1 MRPVM
6 DNKGSNCIK
15 EVFSVKAIAALFLSM
30 LLLFS
35 ASHAEIL
42 HSPEVDPDFAGIG
55 ISAHEAIVLTDN
67 LPLYASSSG
76 NQVLAHLPAG
86 QAFYTAQAQND
97 RLDYYNVAGQRL
109 GWVCADDVLQWP
121 SYLVLESDTNAFAAQ
136 GEDAPCVRLT
146 AGARLPL
153 LDSLPAGYT
162 VLGEG
167 GARLWIAAQDT
178 PQTPFSPALLPSITG
193 AELRWLD
200 ASGVWQRST
209 LTDEASLSTLR
220 TLLSAHQEVGA
231 LMAGCPFGRRLLTLT
246 FEGGAQSTLDLA
258 CDSCC
263 IFRVEGRE
271 FRYAHGMYSANG
283 KSPSSDL
290 LFCLFSDVLVMQ

>member
-1 MRPVM
+1 M
-6 DNKGSNCIK
+6 
-15 EVFSVKAIAALFLSM
+15 
-30 LLLFS
+30 
-35 ASHAEIL
+35 
-42 HSPEVDPDFAGIG
+42 
-55 ISAHEAIVLTDN
+55 
-67 LPLYASSSG
+67 
-76 NQVLAHLPAG
+76 
-86 QAFYTAQAQND
+86 
-97 RLDYYNVAGQRL
+97 DYYNVAGQRL

-136 GEDAPCVRLT
+136 GEDAPCVRLP

-167 GARLWIAAQDT
+167 GKRLWIAAQDT

-200 ASGVWQRST
+200 SSGVWQRST

-246 FEGGAQSTLDLA
+246 FEGGALSTLDLA

-290 LFCLFSDVLVMQ
+290 LFCLFSDVPVMQ

>member
-6 DNKGSNCIK
+6 DNKGSICIK

-30 LLLFS
+30 LLFFS

-55 ISAHEAIVLTDN
+55 ISAHEAVVLTDN
-67 LPLYASSSG
+67 LPLYAFFSG

-121 SYLVLESDTNAFAAQ
+121 SYLVLEADTDAF
-136 GEDAPCVRLT
+136 
-146 AGARLPL
+146 
-153 LDSLPAGYT
+153 
-162 VLGEG
+162 
-167 GARLWIAAQDT
+167 AAQDT

-200 ASGVWQRST
+200 DSGVWQRST

-290 LFCLFSDVLVMQ
+290 LFCLFSDVPVMQ

>member
-1 MRPVM
+1 MQPVM

-136 GEDAPCVRLT
+136 GEDAPCVRLP

-162 VLGEG
+162 VLADG
-167 GARLWIAAQDT
+167 RQAAMDRRAGYAAN
-178 PQTPFSPALLPSITG
+178 ALFTRPCWPSITG

-200 ASGVWQRST
+200 ASAYG
-209 LTDEASLSTLR
+209 
-220 TLLSAHQEVGA
+220 SAA
-231 LMAGCPFGRRLLTLT
+231 R
-246 FEGGAQSTLDLA
+246 
-258 CDSCC
+258 
-263 IFRVEGRE
+263 
-271 FRYAHGMYSANG
+271 
-283 KSPSSDL
+283 
-290 LFCLFSDVLVMQ
+290 

>member
-1 MRPVM
+1 MR
-6 DNKGSNCIK
+6 
-15 EVFSVKAIAALFLSM
+15 VFSALLISFL
-30 LLLFS
+30 LIFS
-35 ASHAEIL
+35 TASAEII
-42 HSPEVDPDFAGIG
+42 HSPEFDPSFLEIG
-55 ISAHEAIVLTDN
+55 ITAHEAVVLTDN

-86 QAFYTAQAQND
+86 QVFYTAQAQNG

-109 GWVCADDVLQWP
+109 GWVCADGALQWP
-121 SYLVLESDTNAFAAQ
+121 SYLVLEADTNAFAAQ
-136 GEDAPCVRLT
+136 GDDAPCVRLP

-167 GARLWIAAQDT
+167 CARLWIAAQDT
-178 PQTPFSPALLPSITG
+178 PQTSFSPALLPSITG

-200 ASGVWQRST
+200 DSGVWQRST
-209 LTDEASLSTLR
+209 LTDEAILSTLR
-220 TLLSAHQEVGA
+220 TLLNAHQEVGA

-263 IFRVEGRE
+263 IFRVEGHE

-290 LFCLFSDVLVMQ
+290 LFCLFSDVPVMQ

>member
-1 MRPVM
+1 MQPVM

-109 GWVCADDVLQWP
+109 G
-121 SYLVLESDTNAFAAQ
+121 
-136 GEDAPCVRLT
+136 
-146 AGARLPL
+146 
-153 LDSLPAGYT
+153 
-162 VLGEG
+162 
-167 GARLWIAAQDT
+167 
-178 PQTPFSPALLPSITG
+178 
-193 AELRWLD
+193 
-200 ASGVWQRST
+200 
-209 LTDEASLSTLR
+209 
-220 TLLSAHQEVGA
+220 
-231 LMAGCPFGRRLLTLT
+231 
-246 FEGGAQSTLDLA
+246 
-258 CDSCC
+258 
-263 IFRVEGRE
+263 
-271 FRYAHGMYSANG
+271 
-283 KSPSSDL
+283 
-290 LFCLFSDVLVMQ
+290 

>member
-1 MRPVM
+1 MHRR
-6 DNKGSNCIK
+6 CQR
-15 EVFSVKAIAALFLSM
+15 
-30 LLLFS
+30 
-35 ASHAEIL
+35 
-42 HSPEVDPDFAGIG
+42 
-55 ISAHEAIVLTDN
+55 AHKL
-67 LPLYASSSG
+67 
-76 NQVLAHLPAG
+76 
-86 QAFYTAQAQND
+86 
-97 RLDYYNVAGQRL
+97 
-109 GWVCADDVLQWP
+109 
-121 SYLVLESDTNAFAAQ
+121 
-136 GEDAPCVRLT
+136 
-146 AGARLPL
+146 
-153 LDSLPAGYT
+153 
-162 VLGEG
+162 
-167 GARLWIAAQDT
+167 
-178 PQTPFSPALLPSITG
+178 
-193 AELRWLD
+193 ELRWLD